1 MSHLRKLY
9 EGHNSRHI
17 ISENNLLKNDLE
29 MGCDF
34 IDVLFFKF

>member
-1 MSHLRKLY
+1 MNNLHKLY

-29 MGCDF
+29 MGCYF